1 MEYASNN
8 VKHIIYNNLI
18 SPRYMYNYKLKS
30 NTKQQQQQQQSSSQL
45 FIPLYQIELPNNE
58 ILSKLMRILYRN
70 PNFARS
76 GILHQ
81 WQLKQ
86 IYNVTKIQSVFRSY
100 ERRYVIAGTLIEKI
114 VQIRAVVLIQRW
126 YRICGLRKKLTLHV
140 VLKKYLE
147 ILRENANKKL
157 YMNKKQ
163 YRYLTEA
170 NFTSQIEMSREGLS
184 VLVTFNENNK
194 AIIVHYRSNPNVPI
208 IPLWMNAVNY
218 GPGKIPIYN
227 GKEILQPLLFRGC
240 KTQLRNKSNFE
251 PLSNVLLLDNDND
264 NEFVEI
270 EFPSITEAIARAMI
284 ICVLTW
290 THKYKDFAPLYPIE
304 LLQDPKIIK
313 SVYLQRLCTCP
324 SAWLNRICY
333 GVAPIKK
340 NKKIV
345 NVSIPTSTTT
355 TVKSS
360 PTTTTTAKS
369 PSSPKS
375 SPLPTTTTT
384 LNSTSLTNNININTS
399 LLTPRP
405 STPLPSYNNKYRNY
419 KNNKANDLPQITL
432 NVEGIDM
439 IKSSQKT
446 TQTIHKPK
454 ERYLIEK
461 DEIVNTVRME
471 HMAVNNRINYNNDKL
486 MQEKLKLKRSVAK
499 SVKRERLKNF
509 RRFLDGAYAE
519 PCYPN
524 ETIEKQNYTN
534 NLMTVAKT
542 QYIREELNNNKAI
555 LIDEKEEYLTAL
567 KEHLNDEKDKMNRL
581 KKEADEN
588 ETDMMNRIKLEK
600 NKNRIKQV
608 REKNNRLI
616 AQEINRRQR
625 QYVRTVTQNNI
636 RTLKENRLIEIQ
648 QQTSE
653 RKAIEEEE
661 KNMVHDALFE
671 KYESLRERV
680 RTQKSMIDKEIA
692 ENRAIDPHI
701 SVCIKRK
708 QPPYSHRIIKDPN
721 LE

>member
-8 VKHIIYNNLI
+8 IKHIIYNNLI
-18 SPRYMYNYKLKS
+18 TPRYIHNYKPKP
-30 NTKQQQQQQQSSSQL
+30 NTEQQQQSQQQQSQL

-76 GILHQ
+76 GILHE

-86 IYNVTKIQSVFRSY
+86 IYSVTKIQSVFRSY
-100 ERRYVIAGTLIEKI
+100 ERRYVVAGTIIEKI
-114 VQIRAVVLIQRW
+114 VQMRAVVLIQRW

-170 NFTSQIEMSREGLS
+170 NYTSQIEMSHEGLS

-240 KTQLRNKSNFE
+240 KTQLKNKSNFE
-251 PLSNVLLLDNDND
+251 QLSNILLLGDDD

-333 GVAPIKK
+333 GIAPIKK

-345 NVSIPTSTTT
+345 DVSIPTTTAI
-355 TVKSS
+355 KS
-360 PTTTTTAKS
+360 PTTTKTIVKS
-369 PSSPKS
+369 PSPPKS
-375 SPLPTTTTT
+375 SPPTTTINSISITNTT
-384 LNSTSLTNNININTS
+384 TTPNNNININTS

-405 STPLPSYNNKYRNY
+405 STPLPSYNNKNRNY
-419 KNNKANDLPQITL
+419 KNKTNDLPQITL

-439 IKSSQKT
+439 IKSSQKV
-446 TQTIHKPK
+446 TQTEHKPK

-471 HMAVNNRINYNNDKL
+471 HMAVNNRINYNNDKF
-486 MQEKLKLKRSVAK
+486 MQDKLKLKRSVAK
-499 SVKRERLKNF
+499 SIKKERLKNF

-524 ETIEKQNYTN
+524 ETVEKQNYTN

-555 LIDEKEEYLTAL
+555 LVDEKEEYLEAL
-567 KEHLNDEKDKMNRL
+567 KDHLNDERDKLNRL

-588 ETDMMNRIKLEK
+588 ESDMLNRIKLEK

-636 RTLKENRLIEIQ
+636 RTLKENRLVEIQ

-653 RKAIEEEE
+653 RKAIDEEE

-692 ENRAIDPHI
+692 ENRPIDSHI